1 MCKKITS
8 LILVG
13 LLIVGSFSACGNS
26 VKAEWAKNEVGVFEG
41 EIEGVDFV
49 INIPEGKDIKILQ
62 LTDTQL
68 CDPSKARNETR
79 VSQLAGAYYADGITK
94 FQLKTGG
101 YIRPIVENVKPDL
114 IVLTGDIVYGETD
127 DSGEDLLKMI
137 EHMDSYKIPWAAT
150 WGNHDNESAKGVKWQ
165 CEQLEK
171 SEYCVFKRG
180 NVTGNS
186 NYNIVLRQGGE
197 IKYIAYM
204 LDTNGCREV
213 DNPGE
218 GIMPDNI
225 DIAEIQQQA
234 GIYPD
239 QIQWFSDTNKTIANL
254 AKKKTVESLVFFHI
268 EPAQYYQACVE
279 QYGYNDHMSK
289 LDLTN
294 PGDFGT
300 LYDGVSPHGVDQSGD
315 FFNAAKAAGTT
326 GMFFG
331 HEHDNDGSLV
341 YDGIRLTFGSKT
353 GTHTFYRAEQIGG
366 TVITIGAKDNAMNV
380 RHVKNIDL

>member
-41 EIEGVDFV
+41 EIEGIDFV

-218 GIMPDNI
+218 GIMPAI
-225 DIAEIQQQA
+225 
-234 GIYPD
+234 IY
-239 QIQWFSDTNKTIANL
+239 SN
-254 AKKKTVESLVFFHI
+254 E
-268 EPAQYYQACVE
+268 
-279 QYGYNDHMSK
+279 
-289 LDLTN
+289 
-294 PGDFGT
+294 
-300 LYDGVSPHGVDQSGD
+300 
-315 FFNAAKAAGTT
+315 
-326 GMFFG
+326 
-331 HEHDNDGSLV
+331 
-341 YDGIRLTFGSKT
+341 
-353 GTHTFYRAEQIGG
+353 
-366 TVITIGAKDNAMNV
+366 
-380 RHVKNIDL
+380 